1 MSSYR
6 EQILSLLSLP
16 SEGSLLVAFSGG
28 SDSLALLSL
37 LPRERTRALYV
48 NHHIRTD
55 EELEKE
61 IALNRRNCERLWIP
75 LKIVELERDAVERL
89 SESEGIGTEGAA
101 RALRYE
107 ALLSEDA
114 DWILTAHHQDDEVE
128 TFLMRVLDGSPF
140 WKYEGVRKVDGRIWR
155 PMLNVPKI
163 LIENYLEEAGLEYS
177 YDSTNSDTTYR
188 RNSIRQ
194 RLLPLITETERNHIS
209 RIAENLAFIRSRER
223 ELSFSSVNGRYLHFS
238 RSEYLSSG
246 LAERED
252 LLFRINREIPEHARL
267 KRDELRAIDEC
278 ISSGRKRYSGTFELR
293 LKGDEV
299 RVYPLLP
306 FIMYSLDGTSF
317 STPYFSCMI
326 DEGDVDSRTL
336 IMDLGL
342 LEGPAIIRTSLPQDR
357 IELKDGCKSV
367 RDLEKDQGIPYSLV
381 LEDRRGIEAVFMR
394 LFGGRDRLASNH
406 LGKGGNSI
414 SII

>member
-6 EQILSLLSLP
+6 EQILSLLFLP

-61 IALNRRNCERLWIP
+61 IALNRMNCERLGIP
-75 LKIVELERDAVERL
+75 LRIVELERDAVERL
-89 SESEGIGTEGAA
+89 SASEGIGTEGAA

-155 PMLNVPKI
+155 PMLNVPKS

-177 YDSTNSDTTYR
+177 YDSTNNDTTYR
-188 RNSIRQ
+188 RNSIRH
-194 RLLPLITETERNHIS
+194 RLLPLITETERN
-209 RIAENLAFIRSRER
+209 
-223 ELSFSSVNGRYLHFS
+223 FS
-238 RSEYLSSG
+238 
-246 LAERED
+246 
-252 LLFRINREIPEHARL
+252 
-267 KRDELRAIDEC
+267 
-278 ISSGRKRYSGTFELR
+278 
-293 LKGDEV
+293 
-299 RVYPLLP
+299 
-306 FIMYSLDGTSF
+306 
-317 STPYFSCMI
+317 
-326 DEGDVDSRTL
+326 
-336 IMDLGL
+336 
-342 LEGPAIIRTSLPQDR
+342 
-357 IELKDGCKSV
+357 KS
-367 RDLEKDQGIPYSLV
+367 KS
-381 LEDRRGIEAVFMR
+381 
-394 LFGGRDRLASNH
+394 
-406 LGKGGNSI
+406 
-414 SII
+414 